1 MSTVLLVRHGRT
13 AANAR
18 GVLAG
23 RAAGV
28 GLDEAGRKQV
38 ARMAERLAPIE
49 LRAVVSSPL
58 MRCRQTARA
67 IVERQH
73 GSPATPLDR
82 NLTEADY
89 GEWQGRL
96 ISELSREPMWS
107 VVQSRPSTAVF
118 PGGEAMTAM
127 QQRALSA
134 LRRYDELFGP
144 DAVWVAI
151 SHADII
157 KSVLA
162 HAQGM
167 HLDQF
172 QRIAVA
178 PASVSIVRFGERGAE
193 LIAANT
199 DAGELGDLLAGPA
212 RR

>member
-13 AANAR
+13 AANAS

-28 GLDEAGRKQV
+28 ALDDVGRKQV
-38 ARMAERLAPIE
+38 AQTAERLADIP
-49 LRAVVSSPL
+49 LTAVVSSPL

-67 IVERQH
+67 IVARQQ

-89 GEWQGRL
+89 GQWQGRPL
-96 ISELSREPMWS
+96 SELSREALWS
-107 VVQSRPSTAVF
+107 DVQNRPSTAVF

-127 QQRALSA
+127 QQRALGA
-134 LRRYDELFGP
+134 LRHYDELYG
-144 DAVWVAI
+144 DDTVWAAV

-162 HAQGM
+162 HAQGL

-178 PASVSIVRFGERGAE
+178 PASVSVVRFGERGAE

-199 DAGELGDLLAGPA
+199 DAADLAGILA
-212 RR
+212 RSGR